1 MTSHRHFDR
10 SSAHLAL
17 RVLALLLVAVVP
29 LKAYADPGSGL
40 MVWQIA
46 GAFFLGCVY
55 QVRKFLIRFRKR
67 K

>member
-1 MTSHRHFDR
+1 MTNSRYSDAN
-10 SSAHLAL
+10 SPDLLL
-17 RVLALLLVAVVP
+17 RVVVLLLVVAFP
-29 LKAYADPGSGL
+29 LKAYADPGSGM

-55 QVRKFLIRFRKR
+55 QVRKFLIRFRKD

>member
-1 MTSHRHFDR
+1 MTDRRH
-10 SSAHLAL
+10 SGSKSAHLLL
-17 RVLALLLVAVVP
+17 RVVVLLLVVAFP
-29 LKAYADPGSGL
+29 LKAYADPGSGM

-55 QVRKFLIRFRKR
+55 QVRKFLIRFRKG

>member
-1 MTSHRHFDR
+1 MTDRRHSDTH
-10 SSAHLAL
+10 SAHLL
-17 RVLALLLVAVVP
+17 LPVVVLLLVVAFP

-40 MVWQIA
+40 MIWQIA

-55 QVRKFLIRFRKR
+55 QVRKFFIRFRKE